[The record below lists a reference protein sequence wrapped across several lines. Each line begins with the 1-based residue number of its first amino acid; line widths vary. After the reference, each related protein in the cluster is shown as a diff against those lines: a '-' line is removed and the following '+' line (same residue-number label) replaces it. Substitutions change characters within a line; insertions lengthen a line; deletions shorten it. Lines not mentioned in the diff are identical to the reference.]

1 MEPKRRGFRDIF
13 GFDELFGFD
22 EIFQRLMEHVRQALE
37 SGEFGEGEDSLIIP
51 FEGPNYKGFV
61 RYEYHSDISLS
72 EQNVDSGEP
81 VFFEEQEFVPRTR
94 REGRIEAPP
103 VVHAQNAGR
112 EALVDVIENPDEL
125 LVVAEV
131 PARSR
136 DDIKLNLTE
145 RNLEIRVDSP
155 VMFYK
160 VIELPCEV
168 DCDSAKAD
176 FRNRILEIRIKK
188 KQ

>member
-1 MEPKRRGFRDIF
+1 MEPKKRGFRDIF

-22 EIFQRLMEHVRQALE
+22 EIFQGLMECVRQALE
-37 SGEFGEGEDSLIIP
+37 SGEFGEEDSLIIP

-61 RYEYHSDISLS
+61 RYEYHSNIPRS
-72 EQNVDSGEP
+72 EQNTDSGEP
-81 VFFEEQEFVPRTR
+81 VFFEKQEFVPRTR
-94 REGRIEAPP
+94 REGRIDTPP

-125 LVVAEV
+125 LVVVEV

-188 KQ
+188 KH

>member
-1 MEPKRRGFRDIF
+1 
-13 GFDELFGFD
+13 
-22 EIFQRLMEHVRQALE
+22 
-37 SGEFGEGEDSLIIP
+37 
-51 FEGPNYKGFV
+51 
-61 RYEYHSDISLS
+61 
-72 EQNVDSGEP
+72 

-136 DDIKLNLTE
+136 DDIKLNLTK